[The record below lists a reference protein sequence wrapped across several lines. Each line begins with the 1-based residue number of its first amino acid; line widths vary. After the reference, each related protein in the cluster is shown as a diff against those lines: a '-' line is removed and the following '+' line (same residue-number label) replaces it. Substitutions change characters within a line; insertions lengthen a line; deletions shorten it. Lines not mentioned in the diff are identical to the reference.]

1 MNKLRTVIIEDEAPA
16 RDLVKAYIK
25 SNENI
30 ELVGECQD
38 GFSGVK
44 KIMETK
50 PDLIFLDIQMPKLT
64 GFEMIELL
72 DHVPEIIFTTAY
84 DQYAIK
90 AFELSAVD
98 YLMKPFS
105 RSRFNEAVEKVL
117 TRLQAKATTESAEST
132 EKSKNTNIE
141 TFTNLKKE
149 EVEQIERIFVKTG
162 TKIDVV
168 PVETIVKIEAQDD
181 YVEIHTADRKYLKND
196 TMNYLERVLPPNTF
210 SRVHRSHIINL
221 NHIEKIEK
229 YGKESYIVKLKDGS
243 TVNVSKSRI
252 KELKK
257 QLGI

>member
-25 SNENI
+25 TNEHI

-38 GFSGVK
+38 GFTGVK
-44 KIMETK
+44 TIMETK

-72 DHVPEIIFTTAY
+72 DEVPEIIFTTAY
-84 DQYAIK
+84 DQFAIK

-105 RSRFNEAVEKVL
+105 RDRFNEAVGKVL
-117 TRLQAKATTESAEST
+117 ARLESRVEVV
-132 EKSKNTNIE
+132 EKERVVNKNIE
-141 TFTNLKKE
+141 NFTNLKKE
-149 EVEQIERIFVKTG
+149 SIEQIERLFVKTG

-168 PVETIVKIEAQDD
+168 PVDTIVKIEAQDD
-181 YVEIHTADRKYLKND
+181 YVEIHTENKKYLKND
-196 TMNYLERVLPPNTF
+196 TMNYLEKVLPTKTF
-210 SRVHRSHIINL
+210 TRVHRSHIINL
-221 NHIEKIEK
+221 NHINKIEK
-229 YGKESYIVKLKDGS
+229 YGKESYVVILKDGS

-252 KELKK
+252 KELKT

>member
-1 MNKLRTVIIEDEAPA
+1 MNKLRTVIIEDEEPA
-16 RDLVKAYIK
+16 RDLVKAYI
-25 SNENI
+25 STNENI

-38 GFSGVK
+38 GFTGVK
-44 KIMETK
+44 AIMELK

-72 DHVPEIIFTTAY
+72 DEVPEIIFTTAY

-105 RSRFNEAVEKVL
+105 RDRFNEAVSKVL
-117 TRLQAKATTESAEST
+117 SRIESRAET
-132 EKSKNTNIE
+132 EKTERIKNKNIE
-141 TFTNLKKE
+141 NFTNLKKE
-149 EVEQIERIFVKTG
+149 SIEQVERLFVKTG

-168 PVETIVKIEAQDD
+168 PVETIIKIEAQDD
-181 YVEIHTADRKYLKND
+181 YVEIYTKDKRYLKND
-196 TMNYLERVLPPNTF
+196 TMNYLEKVLPPKIF

-221 NHIEKIEK
+221 NHIDKIEK

-252 KELKK
+252 KDLKN

>member
-25 SNENI
+25 TNENI

-105 RSRFNEAVEKVL
+105 RARFNEAVEKVL
-117 TRLQAKATTESAEST
+117 ARLQTKADTVSEERVVP
-132 EKSKNTNIE
+132 KNIE
-141 TFTNLKKE
+141 NFTNLKKE
-149 EVEQIERIFVKTG
+149 ETEQIERIFVKTG

-196 TMNYLERVLPPNTF
+196 TMNYLEKVLPPNTF

-229 YGKESYIVKLKDGS
+229 YGKESYIVKLKDSS

-252 KELKK
+252 KDLKT

>member
-25 SNENI
+25 TNENI

-38 GFSGVK
+38 GFEGVK

-72 DHVPEIIFTTAY
+72 DEVPEIIFTTAY

-105 RSRFNEAVEKVL
+105 RDRFNEAVKKVL
-117 TRLQAKATTESAEST
+117 DRIAARNEEVQSDRIPNK
-132 EKSKNTNIE
+132 NIE
-141 TFTNLKKE
+141 DFANRKKE
-149 EVEQIERIFVKTG
+149 EVEQIERLFVKTG
-162 TKIDVV
+162 TKIDVI
-168 PVETIVKIEAQDD
+168 PVENIVRIEAQDD
-181 YVEIHTADRKYLKND
+181 YVEIHTSDKKYLKND
-196 TMNYLERVLPPNTF
+196 TMNYLEKVLPPKTF
-210 SRVHRSHIINL
+210 VRVHRSNIINL
-221 NHIEKIEK
+221 NHIQKIEK
-229 YGKESYIVKLKDGS
+229 YGKESYLVILKNGTS
-243 TVNVSKSRI
+243 VNVSKSRI
-252 KELKK
+252 KGLKSI
-257 QLGI
+257 LGI

>member
-16 RDLVKAYIK
+16 RELVKAYIK
-25 SNENI
+25 TNDNI
-30 ELVGECQD
+30 DLVGECQD

-44 KIMETK
+44 KIMEAK

-72 DHVPEIIFTTAY
+72 DEVPEIIFTTAY

-105 RSRFNEAVEKVL
+105 RDRFNEAVEKVL
-117 TRLQAKATTESAEST
+117 VRLQSRSETEQKERV
-132 EKSKNTNIE
+132 KNKNIEDFTNI
-141 TFTNLKKE
+141 KKE
-149 EVEQIERIFVKTG
+149 EIEEIERIFVKTG

-181 YVEIHTADRKYLKND
+181 YVEIHTPGKRYLKND
-196 TMNYLERVLPPNTF
+196 TMNYLEKVLPSNIF

-252 KELKK
+252 KDLKN